1 MFNRSLL
8 LAALEDPTMTTVWSL
23 DGMSLVPKGKSF
35 LAVSHVWSDGTG
47 VGSWK
52 AGEVNSCLWEF
63 FKEEAS

>member
-1 MFNRSLL
+1 
-8 LAALEDPTMTTVWSL
+8 MTTAWSL

-52 AGEVNSCLWEF
+52 AGEVNSC
-63 FKEEAS
+63 ACT